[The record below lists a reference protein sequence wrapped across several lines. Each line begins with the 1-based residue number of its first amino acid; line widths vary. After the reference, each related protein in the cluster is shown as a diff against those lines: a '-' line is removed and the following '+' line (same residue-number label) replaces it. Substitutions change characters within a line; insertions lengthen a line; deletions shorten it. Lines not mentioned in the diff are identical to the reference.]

1 MSADIPKSLMLL
13 HGQNPYSVQPW
24 ASPYPPLLLL
34 IVGGIVQLTS
44 PGLVQSPASLDL
56 ISQNI
61 RIAGLFANALV
72 GIIIFLALRSK
83 GLSGLQALVPA
94 ALFLTLPATSTGP
107 LYYFHSDTFGYPM
120 LALSLLAL
128 TTGRYFTGSTLLAI
142 ATIFKVHPILAL
154 PLILVWLVRKQGLR
168 RALPCLLT
176 STTILTIG
184 LALPFEIPGYSAAL
198 LGFNLSN
205 TGNGTAS
212 FTILNLLYGVLPT
225 AFSVN
230 VPDLLT
236 SQIWIATTAT
246 LFTVLL
252 GIVWTRDKRLE
263 PIDVALLGLLAW
275 LIPLRQLYLHY
286 LVWAIIPFLMRGKL
300 KQTIL
305 VAIMLESDELM
316 GALNWS
322 PALSPIPGMG
332 SVYGFFATSLA
343 FLILGIAALRMAL
356 NESIRPL
363 ALQSNR

>member
-1 MSADIPKSLMLL
+1 MLSLGSVRLPRNAAELGLFLNQTSPAILVSIVALASFHHYLLVLATNGGSDLLSADIPKSLMLL

-107 LYYFHSDTFGYPM
+107 LYYFHSDTFGYPI

-128 TTGRYFTGSTLLAI
+128 TTKRYFTGSTLLAI
-142 ATIFKVHPILAL
+142 GTVFKVHPILAL
-154 PLILVWLVRKQGLR
+154 PLILVWLVRKQGLQ
-168 RALPCLLT
+168 RALPSLLT

-205 TGNGTAS
+205 MGNGTAS

-305 VAIMLESDELM
+305 VAIMLESD
-316 GALNWS
+316 
-322 PALSPIPGMG
+322 
-332 SVYGFFATSLA
+332 
-343 FLILGIAALRMAL
+343 
-356 NESIRPL
+356 
-363 ALQSNR
+363 